1 MLFRSPIIAEPVILL
16 VPADDFTTRLDQ
28 TTVCLSGLTQSG
40 ISYWFNGITWVEAQE
55 KTAVNQAPLFNVY
68 DSNGVS
74 FSDRTSYPSSTF
86 KGSKLFSYAV
96 GTGVAD
102 TVLGFPLRYLSLSNV
117 GDIVFDNNLYTDT
130 FVYVKDK
137 NGTTVNVSEGFVREY
152 QDRTTY
158 LSEIGWQNAITKLK
172 VRQQFQF
179 TYDGAP
185 LRLDVAVLPNSEVPS
200 VLLYVANKFIAPADY
215 TVATTANTTTITLS
229 NLYTPGDI
237 IEVDVL
243 SDQTSATGF
252 YLVPDNLEKIGR
264 AHV

>member
-1 MLFRSPIIAEPVILL
+1 M
-16 VPADDFTTRLDQ
+16 
-28 TTVCLSGLTQSG
+28 
-40 ISYWFNGITWVEAQE
+40 
-55 KTAVNQAPLFNVY
+55 
-68 DSNGVS
+68 S

-158 LSEIGWQNAITKLK
+158 LREIGWQNAITKLK

-229 NLYTPGDI
+229 NLYTP
-237 IEVDVL
+237 E
-243 SDQTSATGF
+243 
-252 YLVPDNLEKIGR
+252 IGR